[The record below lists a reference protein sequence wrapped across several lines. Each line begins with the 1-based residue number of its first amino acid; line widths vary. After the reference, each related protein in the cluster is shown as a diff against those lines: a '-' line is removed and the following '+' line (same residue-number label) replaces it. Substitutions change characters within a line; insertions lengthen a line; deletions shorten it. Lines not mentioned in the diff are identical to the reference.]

1 MQDGKVDELMR
12 HENKQRKLLQK
23 NQSKMHAEDEKKVE
37 KDEEILEQGPSDN
50 DRLKEKS
57 DQ

>member
-1 MQDGKVDELMR
+1 MR

-23 NQSKMHAEDEKKVE
+23 NQSKMPAEDEKKVE

-50 DRLKEKS
+50 DSLKEKI